1 MIGEFHNPETHL
13 IPVSVFRGI
22 KDKNINIFGDDY
34 KTKDGTCIRDY
45 VHIKKIYVAPL
56 KNQKII

>member
-34 KTKDGTCIRDY
+34 KTKDLVNIEKEIDVD
-45 VHIKKIYVAPL
+45 VHKL
-56 KNQKII
+56 KEYEFLL